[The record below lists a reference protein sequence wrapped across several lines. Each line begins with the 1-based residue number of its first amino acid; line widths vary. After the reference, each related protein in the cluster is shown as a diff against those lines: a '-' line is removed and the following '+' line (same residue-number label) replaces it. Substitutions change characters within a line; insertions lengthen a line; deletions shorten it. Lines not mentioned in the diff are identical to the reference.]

1 MEIVHADYE
10 VQYDEASSTV
20 TCRGSFRLHWLEKFE
35 GQFSLPLD
43 L

>member
-1 MEIVHADYE
+1 LVPWEKKRPPHFE
-10 VQYDEASSTV
+10 LEPLGS
-20 TCRGSFRLHWLEKFE
+20 GSFRLHWLEKFE